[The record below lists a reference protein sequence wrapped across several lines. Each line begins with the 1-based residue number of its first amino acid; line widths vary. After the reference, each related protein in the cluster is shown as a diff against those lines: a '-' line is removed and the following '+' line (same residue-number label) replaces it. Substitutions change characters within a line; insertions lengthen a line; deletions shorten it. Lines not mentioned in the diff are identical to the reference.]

1 MQSTIDSNVTSL
13 KSNVNIIFYLFIIH
27 TMVQNIHRYI
37 EIDMLVVRLPL
48 GCLKVLLEMQ
58 IIWLRKA

>member
-1 MQSTIDSNVTSL
+1 
-13 KSNVNIIFYLFIIH
+13 
-27 TMVQNIHRYI
+27 MVQNIHRYI
-37 EIDMLVVRLPL
+37 EIDMLVVRLPF

>member
-1 MQSTIDSNVTSL
+1 
-13 KSNVNIIFYLFIIH
+13 
-27 TMVQNIHRYI
+27 MVQNIHRYI
-37 EIDMLVVRLPL
+37 EIDMLVVRPPL

>member
-1 MQSTIDSNVTSL
+1 
-13 KSNVNIIFYLFIIH
+13 
-27 TMVQNIHRYI
+27 MVQNIHRYI
-37 EIDMLVVRLPL
+37 EIDMLLVVRLPF